1 MKLNYVD
8 RRFLAWM
15 VLLLFLLRAGL
26 AGGQPASAWES
37 IVAGQAIPKQYQSW
51 SLFLICNPQWY
62 LAESEQKLATLHEHF
77 RSFGRAIGSSHL
89 AVWFLRSS
97 PTACGKF
104 GPDNIDADRNAAFC
118 QKFKLLPSGSPYVV
132 VTTSY
137 PDLKAEE
144 LRREV
149 LIELNN
155 LPPGDI
161 GSLLTKLADQ
171 LFAQKLTQ
179 AEFDSEQY
187 WSAWRRSLESM
198 REVVAGFVQRVKL
211 TIDTKVVKLEIEGGA
226 K

>member
-1 MKLNYVD
+1 MKSKNMA

-15 VLLLFLLRAGL
+15 VFALLLLPPGL
-26 AGGQPASAWES
+26 VCAQAVWES
-37 IVAGQAIPKQYQSW
+37 IGAGQAIPKGYQSW

-62 LAESEQKLATLHEHF
+62 LAESEQKLARLHERF
-77 RSFGRAIGSSHL
+77 MSFGRAIGSKHL
-89 AVWFLRSS
+89 AVWFWRSS
-97 PTACGKF
+97 PRAGGKF

-118 QKFKLLPSGSPYVV
+118 QKFNLLPSGSPYVV
-132 VTTSY
+132 VTTTY
-137 PDLKAEE
+137 PDLKAEG

-155 LPPGDI
+155 LPPDDI
-161 GSLLTKLADQ
+161 GNLLAKLADQ

-187 WSAWRRSLESM
+187 WSAWRRSLESI
-198 REVVAGFVQRVKL
+198 RSVVAGFVQKVKL
-211 TIDTKVVKLEIEGGA
+211 TIDTKVVKLEIEGGT

>member
-1 MKLNYVD
+1 MKLNSRDYS
-8 RRFLAWM
+8 RLACL
-15 VLLLFLLRAGL
+15 VLLVLSLRAGT
-26 AGGQPASAWES
+26 AGGQALWEPT
-37 IVAGQAIPKQYQSW
+37 VAGQPIPKDYQSW

-62 LAESEQKLATLHEHF
+62 LAESEQKLAGLHQQF
-77 RSFGRAIGSSHL
+77 RSFGRAVGASHL
-89 AVWFLRSS
+89 AVWFWRSS
-97 PTACGKF
+97 PAAGAKF

-118 QKFKLLPSGSPYVV
+118 QKFKLAPSGSPYVV

-137 PDLKAEE
+137 PDLDAKE

-161 GSLLTKLADQ
+161 ATLLTKLADQ

-179 AEFDSEQY
+179 AQFDSEQY
-187 WSAWRRSLESM
+187 WGAWRRSLESM

>member
-1 MKLNYVD
+1 MVL
-8 RRFLAWM
+8 
-15 VLLLFLLRAGL
+15 VLLLSPPAL
-26 AGGQPASAWES
+26 ARGQDIWEPT
-37 IVAGQAIPKQYQSW
+37 VAGQPIPKQYRSW

-62 LAESEQKLATLHEHF
+62 LAESEQKLAALHQQF

-89 AVWFLRSS
+89 AVWFWRSS
-97 PTACGKF
+97 PTAGGKF
-104 GPDNIDADRNAAFC
+104 GPENIDADRNADFC
-118 QKFKLLPSGSPYVV
+118 QKFKLPPSGSPYVV

-137 PDLKAEE
+137 PDLQAED

-155 LPPGDI
+155 LPPADI

-171 LFAQKLTQ
+171 LFAQKLAQ

-187 WSAWRRSLESM
+187 WGAWRRSLESM
-198 REVVAGFVQRVKL
+198 RDVVAGFVQKVKL